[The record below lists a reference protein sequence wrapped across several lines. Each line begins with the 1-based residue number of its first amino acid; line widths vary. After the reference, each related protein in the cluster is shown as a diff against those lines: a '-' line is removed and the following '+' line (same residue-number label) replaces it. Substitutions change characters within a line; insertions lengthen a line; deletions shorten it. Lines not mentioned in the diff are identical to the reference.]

1 MTNWPNKPLIR
12 IISGTEYEEPIDGS
26 LAVREDPGG
35 EYLLVSGPRAKNTVD
50 PVCTRTDSIDE
61 WEEVTAVPTAALE
74 DFKEAWKGFGMY
86 DADGSQR
93 VTDAITSILA
103 CLPADKPSA
112 LDRAAALARELKGPR
127 VTPDDTTSR
136 RLAIL
141 LEAISF
147 THASPSKVNELTEI
161 ARTCADWLYIMNP
174 NHVGLDDIE
183 TSAKE
188 IDRIPDDEEKRYMS
202 LTYRFAQAATL
213 IGEGD
218 HGGQEIM
225 ELGAYALA
233 WAAQIIEEED
243 K

>member
-1 MTNWPNKPLIR
+1 MTDWPTAPLICIKR
-12 IISGTEYEEPIDGS
+12 GLKIQEEIRDELAIRNTNGS
-26 LAVREDPGG
+26 YMTQKHTLYSTGAYNV
-35 EYLLVSGPRAKNTVD
+35 
-50 PVCTRTDSIDE
+50 IDE
-61 WEEVTAVPTAALE
+61 WEDVTPVPTAALKRLRDVFLGVE
-74 DFKEAWKGFGMY
+74 LPLTQFA
-86 DADGSQR
+86 AIQQ
-93 VTDAITSILA
+93 VTSH
-103 CLPADKPSA
+103 LPADKPSP
-112 LDRAAALARELKGPR
+112 LDRAADLARKLKGPR

-147 THASPSKVNELTEI
+147 THASPSKVDELTEI

-188 IDRIPDDEEKRYMS
+188 IDRIPDDEENRYMS

-213 IGEGD
+213 IGDGGY
-218 HGGQEIM
+218 GGQEIM

-233 WAAQIIEEED
+233 WAAQIIEEEG

>member
-1 MTNWPNKPLIR
+1 MTNWPTAPLIR
-12 IISGTEYEEPIDGS
+12 IIRGTEYEEPIDGS

-50 PVCTRTDSIDE
+50 PVCARTDSIDE
-61 WEEVTAVPTAALE
+61 WEEVTAVPTAAL
-74 DFKEAWKGFGMY
+74 KRLQ
-86 DADGSQR
+86 DAFRGIDVIESLEPPLLE
-93 VTDAITSILA
+93 VLY

-141 LEAISF
+141 LEVISF
-147 THASPSKVNELTEI
+147 THASTSKVDELTEI

-174 NHVGLDDIE
+174 NRVGLDDIE
-183 TSAKE
+183 TSARE